1 MFLRQWPLL
10 FLKGGQGLLGACCT
24 VAGYLPSYLA
34 CCCLAC
40 LPTPVTCD
48 LDTYQAY
55 QTYGIPVHGQ
65 WEWEKR

>member
-1 MFLRQWPLL
+1 MDVFVAVAPFISQGRA
-10 FLKGGQGLLGACCT
+10 GVAGGLLHSGRVPAE
-24 VAGYLPSYLA
+24 LP
-34 CCCLAC
+34 CLAC
-40 LPTPVTCD
+40 LPVPVTCD